1 MKGDRVKMK
10 KIKEYVPVPALV
22 LIVLAFVC
30 AVIHLISVISVSFAD
45 FFNLKIATA
54 FRFLLAKITGILP
67 FSFAEILII
76 LSPLWI
82 FLTVFFA
89 VKLFKADKKKQ
100 IRFLSSLFAAL
111 TFFYSSFVL
120 TFAVAYRGTP
130 LEDKLSL
137 NREKLSADD
146 IYVTLT
152 TVTSELSAL
161 IAETEYAE
169 SGLSVMPYSFSS
181 LNGKLNEAYKS
192 AADKYVFLNG
202 FGSRVKEILLS
213 EPMTYTHI
221 SGVYTYFTG
230 EANVNVNYP
239 DYVIP
244 FTVAHEMAH
253 QRGIARED
261 EANFVA
267 FLVCLESDDSYV
279 KYSAYFN
286 IFEYLYSAL
295 YRADSEKAKEFAASV
310 PNEIKR
316 EVAAFSEFFEKYSD
330 NVAADLSDKINNSYL
345 VSQGQTAGVQSYG
358 LVTELTVAYYK
369 AKP

>member
-1 MKGDRVKMK
+1 MK
-10 KIKEYVPVPALV
+10 KIKEFIPAPALV
-22 LIVLAFVC
+22 LTVLALLTG
-30 AVIHLISVISVSFAD
+30 VIHLISVISTSFAD
-45 FFNLKIATA
+45 FFNLKVATG

-67 FSFAEILII
+67 FSLAEILII
-76 LSPLWI
+76 LSPVWI
-82 FLTVFFA
+82 FLIIFFA
-89 VKLFKADKKKQ
+89 VKLIKTDKKRQ
-100 IRFLSSLFAAL
+100 IRFLSSLFAAI

-120 TFAVAYRGTP
+120 TFATAYRGTP
-130 LEDKLSL
+130 LEDKLLL
-137 NREKLSADD
+137 NREKLRAED
-146 IYVTLT
+146 IYVTLE
-152 TVTSELSAL
+152 TVTSEL
-161 IAETEYAE
+161 TEVSERVQYAE
-169 SGLSVMPYSFSS
+169 SGSSVMPQSFSE
-181 LNGKLNEAYKS
+181 LNDKLNAAYKS
-192 AADKYVFLNG
+192 AAEKYTFLNG
-202 FGSRVKEILLS
+202 FSSRVKEIILS

-267 FLVCLESDDSYV
+267 FLVCLESEDDYI

-295 YRADSEKAKEFAASV
+295 YRADTEKAKEFAAGVRS
-310 PNEIKR
+310 EIKR
-316 EVAAFSEFFEKYSD
+316 EIRAYSEFFEKYSD
-330 NVAADLSDKINNSYL
+330 SVAADISDKINDSYL
-345 VSQGQTAGVQSYG
+345 VSQGQAAGVQSYG

-369 AKP
+369 ARG

>member
-1 MKGDRVKMK
+1 MKGDVIKMK
-10 KIKEYVPVPALV
+10 KIKEYIPIPALV
-22 LIVLAFVC
+22 LTVLAFVC
-30 AVIHLISVISVSFAD
+30 AVIHLISVISVPFAD
-45 FFNLKIATA
+45 FFNLKIASG

-76 LSPLWI
+76 LSPVWI
-82 FLTVFFA
+82 FLIIFFA
-89 VKLFKADKKKQ
+89 VKLLKADKKKQ
-100 IRFLSSLFAAL
+100 IRFLASLFAVL

-120 TFAVAYRGTP
+120 TFVTAYRGTP

-161 IAETEYAE
+161 IKETDYSE
-169 SGLSVMPYSFSS
+169 SGLSVMPYGFSS
-181 LNGKLNEAYKS
+181 LNGKLNAAYKS
-192 AADKYVFLNG
+192 AAEKYVFLNG
-202 FGSRVKEILLS
+202 FSSNVKEIMLS

-267 FLVCLESDDSYV
+267 FLVCLESEDSYI

-286 IFEYLYSAL
+286 IFDYLFSAL
-295 YRADSEKAKEFAASV
+295 YRASAEKAKEFAATV

-316 EVAAFSEFFEKYSD
+316 ELAAYSEFFEKYSD
-330 NVAADLSDKINNSYL
+330 SVAADVSDKINNSYL
-345 VSQGQTAGVQSYG
+345 VSQGQTAGVRSYG

-369 AKP
+369 AMS